1 MTKEQTQGF
10 SLGNFTCGVIGIG
23 GLGCNIAVHLTG
35 AGIGKL
41 VICDYDKISAG
52 NLNRQFLYT
61 PDDIGKSKV
70 ISAKMR
76 LCTYSPDTKIS
87 AIETKIT
94 DSNIPDELKNCDM
107 IFLAVDN
114 KKARKT
120 VALFCEENRIPL
132 MMGGIDGFYGKA
144 YLYIP
149 GVSPTPEKAGMLD
162 GKKAESNISAT
173 AGIIGSLQ
181 AAVGMQYLLTRDNTL
196 CGKLTVFD
204 KDSFDTLKIL

>member
-10 SLGNFTCGVIGIG
+10 SLGNFTCGIIGIG

-70 ISAKMR
+70 ISAKIR

-114 KKARKT
+114 KKAKKT

-162 GKKAESNISAT
+162 GKIAESNISAT

-196 CGKLTVFD
+196 GGKLTVFD

>member
-10 SLGNFTCGVIGIG
+10 SLGEFTCGIIGIG

-41 VICDYDKISAG
+41 IICDYDKVSAG

-70 ISAKMR
+70 IAAKNR
-76 LCTYSPDTKIS
+76 LCAYSPVTEIS
-87 AIETKIT
+87 VIETKIT
-94 DSNIPDELKNCDM
+94 DSLIPDELKNCDM

-120 VALFCEENRIPL
+120 VASFCEENSIPL

-149 GVSPTPEKAGMLD
+149 GISPTPEKAGMLD

-173 AGIIGSLQ
+173 AGIIGSIQ
-181 AAVGMQYLLTRDNTL
+181 ASVGIQYLLTKDKSLGGR
-196 CGKLTVFD
+196 LTVFD
-204 KDSFDTLKIL
+204 KDNFDTLTIR

>member
-10 SLGNFTCGVIGIG
+10 SLGNFTCGIIGIG
-23 GLGCNIAVHLTG
+23 GLGCNIAIHLTG

-41 VICDYDKISAG
+41 VICDYDKVSAG

-120 VALFCEENRIPL
+120 VASFCEENRIPL

-181 AAVGMQYLLTRDNTL
+181 AAVGMQYLLARDNTL
-196 CGKLTVFD
+196 GGKLTVFD